1 MISKAQY
8 QGTAMA
14 VMTMIVLAIV
24 IMIPM
29 INGDKINCNTPST
42 WATAQGVEQCAINGG
57 K

>member
-1 MISKAQY
+1 MISKSQY

-29 INGDKINCNTPST
+29 TSSKINCNTPNT